1 MLQFFKIIFLEFRKV
16 YWITQSRN
24 IKNDL
29 ISPIII
35 MDMDIHFKS
44 HTAVTQV
51 IEKAHAPLV
60 NILYRAVIL
69 IQTPG
74 DLNPNKRARQ

>member
-1 MLQFFKIIFLEFRKV
+1 M
-16 YWITQSRN
+16 
-24 IKNDL
+24 KNDF

-35 MDMDIHFKS
+35 MDMNIHFKS

-60 NILYRAVIL
+60 NILHRAVIL

-74 DLNPNKRARQ
+74 DLNPKKRARQ